1 MRSIA
6 RLDSGNDRGTL
17 PPREVAGT
25 AAETVGG
32 VVIGGDYQGLGIAR
46 SLGRHGIPVCVV
58 DDEIS
63 VARASRFVQTVVRV
77 RDLRTEASLLR
88 ALALTRD
95 TLQPARWVLYP
106 TRDETVAA
114 LAANREAL
122 LSDFRVPVPG
132 MDSIRHAWDKRETY
146 RLATRLAVPIPRTWF
161 PATGADLAT
170 IEGDGPF
177 VIKPAIKE
185 HFFYD
190 TGVKA
195 WRADTRAQLAVAFR
209 RAAEIAGK
217 GEVIVQELIPGGGG
231 EQYAYC
237 AFFRRGEAVA
247 SMTVRRRRQH
257 PSDFGR
263 ASTYV
268 ETVSVREL
276 ADPSIR
282 FLRAIRYYGL
292 IELEYKRDPRDGGYK
307 LLDVNARTWGY
318 HTLGQSAGVDFP
330 YLLFRDQVGAPVGEA
345 HARPDVRWIRLATDL
360 PNAVRDIRA
369 GTLRPGDYL
378 RSLRGVDTEAVFS
391 FRDPL
396 PSCYEIA
403 LLPYLALKRGLLPA
417 ETEGTVFEATHPFA
431 FFDYFRVPYT
441 MRPRIAVADGAR
453 AAMPVHQIRTTGQ
466 PGDAVRSLLWLGT
479 DADPPGLPAN
489 CRLGRYRLRN
499 STFFGHVAV
508 GAAVPGMLGRLGHGW
523 HPAEQISDSAGHP
536 RAAVW
541 RDGEGNVFLPFD
553 PAEVMQEF
561 WSEKYRQVGRSPI
574 VLGGRAAL
582 VKGYYLVR
590 PALPRR
596 AQLRLRRAFT
606 QVQQRASFPAWP
618 VEESLHNLYAYLFGL
633 LAELAARP
641 VPFIGPWPEGRSWA
655 LVLTHDVETD
665 AGYRCLD
672 LLRGPER
679 ELGYRS
685 SWNFVPLRYNV
696 ALEAVR
702 KLREEGC
709 EVGVHGLRHD
719 GHDLGSR
726 RLLAKRLPAIREY
739 ADRWQAVG
747 FRSPATQRQW
757 EWMPAL
763 GFDYDS
769 SYSDTDPYEP
779 QPGGCC
785 SYLPYFNASM
795 VELPITLP
803 QDHTLFAVLQRPDA
817 DLWIRK
823 AQLLRERH
831 AMVLALTH
839 PDYAADQRVSD
850 GYRSLLTCFR
860 GDPTVWHA
868 LPREVAAWW
877 RQRACSAI
885 RGSAGTWRIEGPA
898 AHSGRIRF
906 AYPDPHPTGLGVQI
920 LTELAWSP

>member
-1 MRSIA
+1 MRSIV
-6 RLDSGNDRGTL
+6 RLDSDT
-17 PPREVAGT
+17 T
-25 AAETVGG
+25 ADTVGG

-58 DDEIS
+58 DDETS
-63 VARASRFVQTVVRV
+63 VARASRFVQMVVRV

-88 ALALTRD
+88 ALTTTRD
-95 TLQPARWVLYP
+95 RLDSARWVLYP
-106 TRDETVAA
+106 TRDETVKA
-114 LAANREAL
+114 LAANRETL

-146 RLATRLAVPIPRTWF
+146 RLAARLAVPIARTWF
-161 PATGADLAT
+161 PRTEADLAT
-170 IEGDGPF
+170 VDGRGPF

-185 HFFYD
+185 HFFYT
-190 TGVKA
+190 TGAKA
-195 WRADTRAQLAVAFR
+195 WRADSRAQLATLFR
-209 RAAEIAGK
+209 GASEILPE
-217 GEVIVQELIPGGGG
+217 GEVLVQELIPGDGR

-237 AFFRRGEAVA
+237 AFFRRGQAVA

-263 ASTYV
+263 ASTFV
-268 ETVSVREL
+268 ETVSLSEL
-276 ADPSIR
+276 AEPSIR
-282 FLRAIRYYGL
+282 FLRAVDYYGL
-292 IELEYKRDPRDGGYK
+292 VELEYKRDPRDGLYK

-318 HTLGQSAGVDFP
+318 HTLGRPAGVDFP
-330 YLLFRDQVGAPVGEA
+330 YLLFRDQAGDPVEEA
-345 HARPDVRWIRLATDL
+345 HARPGVRWIRLATDL

-369 GTLRPGDYL
+369 GTLHPGDYL

-391 FRDPL
+391 LRDPL

-403 LLPYLALKRGLLPA
+403 LLPYLAFKRGLLPA
-417 ETEGTVFEATHPFA
+417 RPRRTMENPVFESSYPFA

-441 MRPRIAVADGAR
+441 VRPRLAEADGAH
-453 AAMPVHQIRTTGQ
+453 ATVPLHQIRCAGQ
-466 PGDAVRSLLWLGT
+466 PGAVSRTLLWLGT
-479 DADPPGLPAN
+479 DASPTALQAN
-489 CRLGRYRLRN
+489 CQLGRYRLRN
-499 STFFGHVAV
+499 STFFGHVAADS
-508 GAAVPGMLGRLGHGW
+508 AAPAMLSRLGHGW
-523 HPAEQISDSAGHP
+523 RQAEKIFDSAGQP

-561 WSEKYRQVGRSPI
+561 WSEKYRQIGRSPM
-574 VLGGRAAL
+574 VLTGRAAL

-590 PALPRR
+590 PALPRLV
-596 AQLRLRRAFT
+596 QLRLRRAFT
-606 QVQQRASFPAWP
+606 QVQERTSFPGWP
-618 VEESLHNLYAYLFGL
+618 IEESLHNLYAWLFGSI
-633 LAELAARP
+633 AELAGRP

-665 AGYRCLD
+665 AGYRSLD

-685 SWNFVPLRYNV
+685 SWNFVPLRYDV
-696 ALEAVR
+696 APEVVR

-726 RLLAKRLPAIREY
+726 RLLAKRLPAMRQY

-803 QDHTLFAVLQRPDA
+803 QDHTLFAILRRPDA
-817 DLWIRK
+817 NLWISK
-823 AQLLRERH
+823 TQLLRDRH

-839 PDYAADQRVSD
+839 PDYAVDPRVAD
-850 GYRSLLTCFR
+850 GYRALLTCFR
-860 GDPTVWHA
+860 GDPMVWHA
-868 LPREVAAWW
+868 LPREVASWW

-885 RGSAGTWRIEGPA
+885 RGDAGNWRIEGPA
-898 AHSGRIRF
+898 AHSGRIQF
-906 AYPDPHPTGLGVQI
+906 ACADG
-920 LTELAWSP
+920 S